1 MSEHVLA
8 CRPSRLAVAIMLA
21 CGLSAQASAASF
33 SLGELEGQFDSTL
46 TFGSSWA
53 LRNPD
58 SDYLNSASV
67 DDGKRNFKRGDAFS
81 TIFKGI
87 HDLQLT
93 YANSGAFI
101 RGNYWYDFELKDNDQ
116 RFKNVSDDG
125 RKMQARASG
134 YQLLDAFVYHNFSI
148 GEQPGTVRLGRQVL
162 NWGEST
168 FIQNGINVINPIDVS
183 AFRRPGAEIKEGLMP
198 VNLVYLSQALTD
210 NLSAKLFY
218 QLDWEQTVIDN
229 CGTFFSANDVVA
241 NGCGPLHVGPR
252 MLNNDPAAMAALSPF
267 GISLEDE
274 GIAVQRGRDQ
284 KARDDGQWGVGFNWY
299 VPTVN
304 TELGAYFINYHS
316 RQPYINATTS
326 PNIAD
331 LNFAPQLCGN
341 LGIPLAGCGGFLGS
355 PAGQQLVQSY
365 RLGTSRYFIGYP
377 EDVRLF
383 GLSFATTLPSGTA
396 LSGEVSYR
404 PNLPVQINPFD
415 IIIAGVG
422 VPALS
427 PLLSSGF
434 YGLDNDTD
442 VKGYKRKE
450 VTQAQVTATHFLD
463 RVMGADRLTL
473 VGEVGVT
480 YIGGLEGKGDIRYG
494 RSTAFGQGALY
505 PDNTLCTQGTNVLS
519 PENCNNKG
527 FATSTSWGYRARAVW
542 EYSNWFPGLEARPSI
557 AWSHDVKGY
566 GPEPGFNEGSKAV
579 SLGLDLWYL
588 NTYNLNLSMTEF
600 FGGDYNLMTD
610 RDFVSVSVG
619 VTF

>member
-1 MSEHVLA
+1 MSDPISA
-8 CRPSRLAVAIMLA
+8 CRYSRLAVAVMLA
-21 CGLSAQASAASF
+21 SGLSSQAGAGSF
-33 SLGELEGQFDSTL
+33 SVGDVEGQIDTTL

-53 LRNPD
+53 LSNPD
-58 SDYLNSASV
+58 SEYLYSASE
-67 DDGKRNFKRGDAFS
+67 DDGRRNFKKGDAFS

-87 HDLQLT
+87 HDLELS
-93 YANSGAFI
+93 YGNSGAFI

-134 YQLLDAFVYHNFSI
+134 YQFLDAFVYQNFSI
-148 GEQPGTVRLGRQVL
+148 GDQPGTVRVGRQVL

-168 FIQNGINVINPIDVS
+168 FIQNGINAINPIDVS

-198 VNLVYLSQALTD
+198 VNLVYLSQSLTP
-210 NLSAKLFY
+210 NLSARMFY

-229 CGTFFSANDVVA
+229 CGTFFSSNDVVA
-241 NGCGPLHVGPR
+241 DGCGPLHVGPR
-252 MLNNDPAAMAALSPF
+252 GLNNNPAAMAGLSPF
-267 GISLEDE
+267 GVSLQDE
-274 GIAVQRGRDQ
+274 GIAIQRGPDQ
-284 KARDDGQWGVGFNWY
+284 EARDDGQWGMGLNWY
-299 VPTVN
+299 VPAMN
-304 TELGAYFINYHS
+304 SELGAFFMNYHS
-316 RQPYINATTS
+316 RQPYFNATTS
-326 PNIAD
+326 PNVAD

-341 LGIPLAGCGGFLGS
+341 LGVSLAGCGGVFSS
-355 PAGQQLVQSY
+355 PTGQELVQAY
-365 RLGTSRYFIGYP
+365 RLGTTQYSIGYP
-377 EDVRLF
+377 EDVRLY
-383 GLSFATTLPSGTA
+383 GLSFSTSLPSGTA
-396 LSGEVSYR
+396 LSGEISYR
-404 PNLPVQINPFD
+404 PNLPVQVNPLD

-450 VTQAQVTATHFLD
+450 VTQAQVTAAHFLD

-480 YIGGLEGKGDIRYG
+480 HIGGLEGKSGVRYG
-494 RSTAFGQGALY
+494 RSPAFGQGALY

-519 PENCNNKG
+519 PDNCNADG

-542 EYSNWFPGLEARPSI
+542 EYNNWFPGVEARPSI

-566 GPEPGFNEGSKAV
+566 GPEPGFNEGAKAV
-579 SLGLDLWYL
+579 SLGLDLWYR
-588 NTYNLNLSMTEF
+588 NTYNLSLSATEF

-610 RDFVSVSVG
+610 RDFVSASVG